1 MLHLVLTD
9 RMGNSIES
17 LQLILEEEQDI
28 LWAIR
33 LCKEHDD
40 ADLWN
45 RLIEYALDK
54 PGEIFL
60 CLCEWTY
67 VCCLCV

>member
-1 MLHLVLTD
+1 
-9 RMGNSIES
+9 MGNSIES

-54 PGEIFL
+54 PGEIFCVFIHVL
-60 CLCEWTY
+60 P
-67 VCCLCV
+67 LCVRYII

>member
-60 CLCEWTY
+60 RLCEWTY